1 MTAAEE
7 KLLRTSAAANKLTEA
22 NWKAFNSWVQAK
34 DPNVPQTQQ
43 WLSENVHRDY
53 PSFLCALLLLKLAD
67 CARHESSPEN
77 TKISFA
83 GRSKKE
89 LVVPSDPNAD
99 VVRF

>member
-1 MTAAEE
+1 M
-7 KLLRTSAAANKLTEA
+7 
-22 NWKAFNSWVQAK
+22 
-34 DPNVPQTQQ
+34 PQIQQ
-43 WLSENVHRDY
+43 WLSENVDRDE

-83 GRSKKE
+83 GRSNKG

-99 VVRF
+99 AVRL